1 VEAVYFPEAGIASV
15 VAVQANEIK
24 VEVGLIG
31 REGMTGLP
39 IVLGNHRS
47 PQSIYIQAAGHGQRI
62 GAMELRTALGARPSL
77 HDSLLK
83 FVEAFMVQ
91 TTHTA
96 ICNARSKIEARLA
109 RWILMADDRLDGN
122 ELPLMHEFLAL
133 MLGVRRAG
141 VCMRLY
147 AKD

>member
-24 VEVGLIG
+24 VEVGPIG

-91 TTHTA
+91 THA
-96 ICNARSKIEARLA
+96 HRYLQRSVQNRGAVGA
-109 RWILMADDRLDGN
+109 LDPDG
-122 ELPLMHEFLAL
+122 
-133 MLGVRRAG
+133 R
-141 VCMRLY
+141 
-147 AKD
+147 